1 MNIGELAQ
9 TIASYMNKS
18 RADMTLNG
26 MDKCLIALENAR
38 NFAENAHDWMHLK
51 DRFYQTVTP
60 GTAFT
65 FPTTARKILK
75 VWSNAPD
82 AVSGPID
89 IISEADTWRRSGAY
103 IGPPYPIAPNYF
115 STTGFYLVYRGATYW
130 LFPANITLSGSTTV
144 ALTVYAAMRGTSYLN
159 AADDYS
165 DYFTQQGAGWM
176 MYRALRELQNIGQV
190 SKAGEQPG
198 LLVTSTMLQEA
209 WINLI
214 TEDISKSEGTFDV
227 SLD

>member
-1 MNIGELAQ
+1 MNVGELTQAV
-9 TIASYMNKS
+9 ASYMNKS
-18 RADMTLNG
+18 RADMTQGGL
-26 MDKCLIALENAR
+26 DKCLIAIENAR
-38 NFAENAHDWMHLK
+38 VFAENGHDWMHLK
-51 DRFYQTVTP
+51 SRFTQSVTP
-60 GTAFT
+60 GNSFN
-65 FPTTARKILK
+65 FPVACRKVHK
-75 VWSNAPD
+75 VWANAPD

-103 IGPPYPIAPNYF
+103 VGPPYPIAPNYF
-115 STTGFYLVYRGATYW
+115 STTGFYLVYRGDTYW
-130 LFPANITLSGSTTV
+130 LFPSNIALSGSTTV
-144 ALTVYAAMRGTSYLN
+144 DLIVYASMRGSSYLV
-159 AADDYS
+159 AKDADS
-165 DYFTQQGAGWM
+165 DYFTTTGAGWM

-198 LLVTSTMLQEA
+198 LIVTQAMLQEA